1 VIDLLRKSETGVAL
15 VLTLLITAILVIL
28 IVETNYSTQVNLR
41 IAGNF
46 RNDLQAFYLAK
57 SGVNI
62 AISYLKYDVENTD
75 TDNLDE
81 DWAKSYPPI
90 PVGGGFVKVV
100 TEDENA
106 KININVMGNE
116 KADPKIRDALSEA
129 ISILFERAEVDME
142 ILDSLIDWID
152 LDKDPQPE
160 GAENYYYGSLDPPYE
175 CKNGPLDTISE
186 LLMIRGVTD
195 EVYGKISQHLTVY
208 SDGKININT
217 ASKEVLVC
225 LDNGIDE
232 GIAEVIIQFREEKP
246 FDTTVELKN
255 VLNDE
260 ELYARISA
268 IITVQSNAF
277 SVVSIGRVER
287 VEKMIRT
294 IIDREGNQISYRY
307 WRVE

>member
-1 VIDLLRKSETGVAL
+1 MIDLLRKSEAGVAL
-15 VLTLLITAILVIL
+15 VLTLLITAILVTL
-28 IVETNYSTQVNLR
+28 IIETNYSTQVDLR
-41 IAGNF
+41 IAGNL
-46 RNDLQAFYLAK
+46 RNDLQALYLAK

-62 AISYLKYDVENTD
+62 AISYLKYDLQNTE
-75 TDNLDE
+75 TDDLTE
-81 DWAKSYPPI
+81 DWAKSYPPF
-90 PVGGGFVKVV
+90 PVGEGFVKV
-100 TEDENA
+100 TIEDENG
-106 KININVMGNE
+106 KIDINKVVKENGE
-116 KADPKIRDALSEA
+116 VDPKIQESL
-129 ISILFERAEVDME
+129 SILFERAEVEMG
-142 ILDSLIDWID
+142 ILNSIIDWID
-152 LDKDPQPE
+152 PDDDPRPE
-160 GAENYYYGSLDPPYE
+160 GAEDYHYGSLDPPYA
-175 CKNGPLDTISE
+175 CKNGPLDTLSE
-186 LLMIRGVTD
+186 LLMIEGVTD
-195 EVYGKISQHLTVY
+195 EVYGKISQHLTIY

-246 FDTTVELKN
+246 FDTTDELKD

-294 IIDREGNQISYRY
+294 IIDREGGQISYRY